1 MRDMALKLIGLMLIL
16 TPFFLMT
23 YVMVRDSGWRVAIEA
38 WGFTAVIFAVVT
50 LGAFLVVR

>member
-50 LGAFLVVR
+50 LSAFLVVR